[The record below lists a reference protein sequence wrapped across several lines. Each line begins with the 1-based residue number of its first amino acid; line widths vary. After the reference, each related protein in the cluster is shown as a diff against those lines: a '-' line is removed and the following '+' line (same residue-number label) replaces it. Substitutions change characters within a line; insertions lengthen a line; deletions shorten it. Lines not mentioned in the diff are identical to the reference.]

1 MDTNVTIQM
10 RNIRLDVEYDGTS
23 FAGWQRQPNGIVT
36 VQGEIEASLG
46 KILQEKVNLTA
57 AGRTDRGVHARV
69 QVVNFRTD
77 SMLEPSR
84 IGHSLNCLLPSSIR
98 ASSPQVVT
106 EGFHARFSALE
117 REYRYFA
124 IQEPSAV
131 MGRFTGCSNGS
142 VDLGVMQQLAS
153 ALAGTHDFSLF
164 SRENR
169 DGNGSLCT
177 VREAGWYRHKGV
189 MVFHIAAN
197 RFLRSMVRGIVGGML
212 SAGRGELGP
221 EEYLEMLVG
230 GEGGMRVKPADASG
244 LFLWRVRY

>member
-1 MDTNVTIQM
+1 
-10 RNIRLDVEYDGTS
+10 
-23 FAGWQRQPNGIVT
+23 
-36 VQGEIEASLG
+36 
-46 KILQEKVNLTA
+46 
-57 AGRTDRGVHARV
+57 
-69 QVVNFRTD
+69 
-77 SMLEPSR
+77 MLEPSR

-197 RFLRSMVRGIVGGML
+197 RFLRSNGAGYCWRYAQCW
-212 SAGRGELGP
+212 AGRTRAGGVSRNACRRRGRDEGEAGRCFRAFSLAGAVLI
-221 EEYLEMLVG
+221 YAIDLLQ
-230 GEGGMRVKPADASG
+230 
-244 LFLWRVRY
+244 